1 MSAVTLA
8 DDVQTEIVLETL
20 TVSALLTMAVEMG
33 LTFPNKTRKAE
44 IISGILVKREE
55 IAAAEAKNN
64 LEILEEG
71 EKAQAEAESLD
82 HISNEEFQG
91 QDAPIGNSLAMFKD
105 SPENVVIPTPLSSVN
120 RKGTDLSVEE
130 IRARI
135 EKARKENEEAETL
148 RKAAEASKPK
158 YVAWE
163 PTTDELVK
171 RYQKIGYGV
180 GLLIQATHRLE
191 KELAVSEK
199 VIEAMGESFDMD
211 AVALAREAAIEGFA
225 KCWDTY
231 KFPSKAIRG
240 MRGEA
245 MTAGIWAEIQTAQPG
260 LPIFAYLQDE
270 SLIPEVEE
278 EGEEEEED

>member
-55 IAAAEAKNN
+55 LAAAEAKNN
-64 LEILEEG
+64 LEILEAG
-71 EKAQAEAESLD
+71 AEAEK
-82 HISNEEFQG
+82 
-91 QDAPIGNSLAMFKD
+91 IGNDLSIFKNA
-105 SPENVVIPTPLSSVN
+105 PENVVTPTPLSSVN

-135 EKARKENEEAETL
+135 EKARKENEEAETA

-260 LPIFAYLQDE
+260 LPIFAYLEDE

-278 EGEEEEED
+278 EGEEED